1 MSVLKKTYIAGIAED
16 DKEIMTE
23 YKLKIKE
30 GRSLWLKL
38 IKYLSPKEKL
48 GRKGFAIIFLLAIIF
63 FLAFMDLPLSALVLI
78 DCTWS
83 SYVWGYEVGYGFLI
97 ESLIAD
103 SMFIIYIIQCIR
115 RSHDIGYTWTYIF
128 KPLGNPIVLL
138 FAKSES

>member
-48 GRKGFAIIFLLAIIF
+48 GRKGFAILWRFTIIGF
-63 FLAFMDLPLSALVLI
+63 
-78 DCTWS
+78 S
-83 SYVWGYEVGYGFLI
+83 SYRLYVV
-97 ESLIAD
+97 
-103 SMFIIYIIQCIR
+103 IIY
-115 RSHDIGYTWTYIF
+115 
-128 KPLGNPIVLL
+128 LGI
-138 FAKSES
+138 